1 MTEKSLAFL
10 LFFVYS
16 SVYRNKQGALMR
28 YISEEETTELQKAGA
43 LLTEQEI
50 LTILKS
56 SDYCEVNPDPCLVV
70 RFIDERGNSLPRDFS
85 YYISFK
91 ATQGHIIHMIW

>member
-1 MTEKSLAFL
+1 MH
-10 LFFVYS
+10 
-16 SVYRNKQGALMR
+16 
-28 YISEEETTELQKAGA
+28 YIPEEEIVELQKAGA

-56 SDYCEVNPDPCLVV
+56 CDYCEVNPDPCLVV
-70 RFIDERGNSLPRDFS
+70 KFIDERGKSLPRDFS

-91 ATQGHIIHMIW
+91 AVQGHEIHVIW